1 MFINGERVSAAS
13 GATTDVHNPATRE
26 VVDSV
31 PKGDAADTRR
41 AIDAAAVAFTG
52 WSKTPSSKRAQILMH
67 AVAHVREHLDE
78 VAQLLTSEQGKPLR
92 DSKIEAERFAENI
105 EIYAGLVAGGA
116 MSGKHVP
123 LPSQKAIA
131 TKGPYVKP
139 IHRGWVFV

>member
-13 GATTDVHNPATRE
+13 GATTEVHNPATRE
-26 VVDSV
+26 VVDTV

-41 AIDAAAVAFTG
+41 AIDAAAAAFPG
-52 WSKTPSSKRAQILMH
+52 WSKTPSSRRAQILMR

-78 VAQLLTSEQGKPLR
+78 VAQLPKKEQDKPLR

-116 MSGKHVP
+116 MSGKHVAL
-123 LPSQKAIA
+123 LPQNPM
-131 TKGPYVKP
+131 GLVG
-139 IHRGWVFV
+139 RR